1 MTKMNWDSLRKKS
14 GTAHG
19 GPTVGSRRAWNMVR
33 VTDMVTGEVR
43 YEKPKPAKY
52 KPKPKSNEVVI
63 NTTPEKRTPSKG
75 EAQKMALLE
84 QIKEKQGWL
93 NQSMQRELTRLHKL
107 YKK

>member
-1 MTKMNWDSLRKKS
+1 MAKMNWESLKKH
-14 GTAHG
+14 GVAHD
-19 GPTVGSRRAWNMVR
+19 GPTVGSKRAWNMVR
-33 VTDMVTGEVR
+33 VTDLVTGEVR

-75 EAQKMALLE
+75 EALKMVLLE
-84 QIKEKQGWL
+84 QILDKQGWL
-93 NQSMQRELTRLHKL
+93 NDKMQRELNRLHKL